1 MDGVITLLQN
11 GSYSDQ
17 EKVALYARLESFA
30 GMLKDNYAAIISLE
44 LAEKYEKDLA
54 KKQK

>member
-1 MDGVITLLQN
+1 MGGVITLLQN
-11 GSYSDQ
+11 GSFSDK
-17 EKVALYARLESFA
+17 EKLALYTKLESYA
-30 GMLKDNYAAIISLE
+30 GTLKENYATIISLE